1 MLRFIND
8 TKEGKIIIG
17 INNITTRNTFIDVSY
32 EVNPNIRGHTDGVI
46 SFGVGIMYDKASKQK
61 INVKSST
68 EYELVGVSEYIPYS
82 LWLGYFLEH
91 QGYKLNNNII
101 HQDNQSAMGMKING
115 RKSCTRNFR
124 KYQYTVVPR

>member
-8 TKEGKIIIG
+8 TKEDKIIIG
-17 INNITTRNTFIDVSY
+17 INNITTRNTFIDASY
-32 EVNPNIRGHTDGVI
+32 EVHPNIRGHTDGVI
-46 SFGVGIMYDKASKQK
+46 SFGVGIMHDKASKQK

-91 QGYKLNNNII
+91 QGYKLKNNII